1 MVKFVVL
8 NSIICVIL
16 QVKLHV
22 SRRRELSLQNS
33 NPLEMQEN
41 KKSDTNNG
49 VGLFLIFIVQLS
61 IIVTMQSL
69 T

>member
-41 KKSDTNNG
+41 KKSDTNKG